1 MKYLVTGGSGFIGSN
16 IAHELVKRGED
27 VRVIDNFSTGNK
39 VNISEIENKIEL
51 IDGDIRD
58 FWTVQQAVTD
68 VDYVLHQAALPS
80 VPRSISN
87 PLTSNSVNIDG
98 TLNLLEASKSA
109 GVKRFVMASSS
120 SVYGDTPEL
129 PKHEDMPTDPLS
141 PYAVTKLA
149 NEKYCK
155 VFYEL
160 YGLETVC
167 LRYFNIF
174 GPRQDPKSEYAAVI
188 PRFITALLNGRQPVV
203 YGDGEQ
209 SRDFTFVSN
218 AVDANLLATTA
229 AIKPG
234 RYYNIACGAQYT
246 LNDLLDMLREII
258 GTDIEAKYTPP
269 HPGDIKH
276 SFADITRARKELGFN
291 PKVDFK
297 AGLKKTVEWFAK
309 LQASQTPSGGI
320 KLN

>member
-1 MKYLVTGGSGFIGSN
+1 MKYLITGGAGFIGSN
-16 IAHELVKRGED
+16 IAHELVKQGEE
-27 VRVIDNFSTGNK
+27 VRIIDNFSTGNK
-39 VNISEIENKIEL
+39 ANIADVDDKIEL

-58 FWTVQQAVTD
+58 FWTVQEAVAGI
-68 VDYVLHQAALPS
+68 DYVLHQAALPS

-98 TLNLLEASKSA
+98 TLNLLEASKSS
-109 GVKRFVMASSS
+109 GVRRFVMASSS
-120 SVYGDTPEL
+120 SVYGDTPQL
-129 PKHEDMPTDPLS
+129 PKREIMPTDPLS

-160 YGLETVC
+160 YGLETVS

-188 PRFITALLNGRQPVV
+188 PKFITALLSGRQPVV

-209 SRDFTFVSN
+209 SRDFTFISN
-218 AVDANLLATTA
+218 AVDANLLATTS
-229 AIKPG
+229 AIAPG

-246 LNDLLDMLREII
+246 LNKMLDMLREII
-258 GTDIEAKYTPP
+258 GTDIKAKYTPP

-276 SFADITRARKELGFN
+276 SFADISLARKELGFN
-291 PKVDFK
+291 PNVDFK
-297 AGLKKTVEWFAK
+297 AGLQMTVEWFAK
-309 LQASQTPSGGI
+309 RKTSQTPSGGI
-320 KLN
+320 KLS

>member
-39 VNISEIENKIEL
+39 VNIAEIENRIEL

-58 FWTVQQAVTD
+58 FWTVQQAVVG

-98 TLNLLEASKSA
+98 TLNLLEASKNA

-120 SVYGDTPEL
+120 SVYGDTPAL
-129 PKHEDMPTDPLS
+129 PKREDMPTDPLS
-141 PYAVTKLA
+141 PYAITKLA

-276 SFADITRARKELGFN
+276 SFADISLARKELGFD

-309 LQASQTPSGGI
+309 LHTSQTPSGGI
-320 KLN
+320 RLN

>member
-39 VNISEIENKIEL
+39 VNIAEIENRIEL

-58 FWTVQQAVTD
+58 FWTVQEAVAG

-120 SVYGDTPEL
+120 SVYGDTPAL
-129 PKHEDMPTDPLS
+129 PKREDMPTDPLS
-141 PYAVTKLA
+141 PYAITKLA

-167 LRYFNIF
+167 MRYFNIF

-276 SFADITRARKELGFN
+276 SFADISLARKELGFD

-309 LQASQTPSGGI
+309 LQTSQTPSGGI
-320 KLN
+320 RLK

>member
-39 VNISEIENKIEL
+39 VNIAEIENRIEL

-58 FWTVQQAVTD
+58 FWTVQEAVAG

-120 SVYGDTPEL
+120 SVYGDTPAL
-129 PKHEDMPTDPLS
+129 PKREDMPTDPLS
-141 PYAVTKLA
+141 PYAITKLA

-276 SFADITRARKELGFN
+276 SFADISLARKELGFD